1 MDTRHL
7 DHAITS
13 SNATTPTII
22 LILQACHRAGITF
35 LSIAHRPA
43 LKRFHSSV
51 IHFDGTKTGVG
62 RGWTQEFLDHSLSN
76 SISTELA
83 ALGSTSSHVAT
94 NPSSPSGAATSASP
108 FASPSVVASVAAAA
122 AAAATSNGN
131 GNHVAAPAMHTATAN
146 GNGNTGAGQATT
158 SNGNHAAEPSGA
170 GSVSTAGTESVVAQ
184 EESGGLVQVVN
195 GGSSA
200 APAEHFNGLFW
211 NTQVPSEAATASDGH
226 VKGS

>member
-1 MDTRHL
+1 M
-7 DHAITS
+7 
-13 SNATTPTII
+13 
-22 LILQACHRAGITF
+22 QACHRAGITF

-94 NPSSPSGAATSASP
+94 NPSSPSGAAPAASP
-108 FASPSVVASVAAAA
+108 FASPSAVAAVAAAAA

-146 GNGNTGAGQATT
+146 GNGNTSAGRATT
-158 SNGNHAAEPSGA
+158 SNGHHAAEPAGA

-184 EESGGLVQVVN
+184 QESGVLAQVVN

-211 NTQVPSEAATASDGH
+211 NAQGPSEAATASDGP
-226 VKGS
+226 VKGSD